1 MSIIL
6 YDNVTPPVVL
16 KVCNLNL
23 TSLAA
28 GVLLKIRCYG
38 TNGMVLANGG
48 VEFTEADGNKV
59 DSWGNPI
66 YSVIGMARWN
76 PTQGRKGGFGGYYFE
91 YEYNTTRPANQAIGD
106 KEKAAIPYYSLRR
119 GIQEQNPAGKPVQ
132 QSTKQETEEENG

>member
-1 MSIIL
+1 MGW
-6 YDNVTPPVVL
+6 YWQ
-16 KVCNLNL
+16 
-23 TSLAA
+23 
-28 GVLLKIRCYG
+28 
-38 TNGMVLANGG
+38 NGG

-132 QSTKQETEEENG
+132 HSTKQETEEENG

>member
-1 MSIIL
+1 MGW
-6 YDNVTPPVVL
+6 YWQ
-16 KVCNLNL
+16 
-23 TSLAA
+23 
-28 GVLLKIRCYG
+28 
-38 TNGMVLANGG
+38 NGG

-119 GIQEQNPAGKPVQ
+119 GIQEQILPESLYNSLLNK
-132 QSTKQETEEENG
+132 KRKKKMDEF